1 MSGEEVFR
9 FCRPELFSRT
19 PVPSC
24 KASQEVVQQGQGP
37 TRSMKLLLFDIDGTL
52 LRTNGVGKS
61 AVTKALSA
69 FSEASVTTEDVP
81 FSGRTDPAIFQ
92 DVLAKNELPTT
103 NRFMRKVIDRYVQVM
118 QKALSPEN
126 VDVLPGVP
134 TLLAELNALPDVQ
147 LGLVTGNVEPIAY
160 AKLSTVD
167 LDKYFPFG
175 SFGSDHSE
183 RAELPA
189 IAARRASTF
198 TGQSFRLDEHAVL
211 VGDTVHDIR
220 CGQAVDACVVSVCT
234 GRYERHHLHQHTPD
248 LVLDSLRHKDAFFDY
263 VMDS

>member
-1 MSGEEVFR
+1 
-9 FCRPELFSRT
+9 
-19 PVPSC
+19 
-24 KASQEVVQQGQGP
+24 
-37 TRSMKLLLFDIDGTL
+37 MKLILFDIDGTL
-52 LRTNGVGKS
+52 LRTHGVGRS
-61 AVTKALSA
+61 AVSKALSA
-69 FSEASVTTEDVP
+69 FSGGTVTTENVP

-103 NRFMRKVIDRYVQVM
+103 EPFMRKVIERYVEEM
-118 QKALSPEN
+118 KRGLSPEN
-126 VDVLPGVP
+126 VEILPGVQ

-147 LGLVTGNVEPIAY
+147 LGLVTGNVEPVAY

-167 LDKYFPFG
+167 LDRYFPIG

-183 RAELPA
+183 RAELPT
-189 IAARRASTF
+189 IAVRRASTL
-198 TGQSFRLDEHAVL
+198 TGHAFRLNEHAVI

-234 GRYERHHLHQHTPD
+234 GRYEWDHLRQHRPD
-248 LVLDSLRHKDAFFDY
+248 LLLDSLRHKDAFFNY